1 MDTTMAAQIFAH
13 TNRALLAKLHA
24 ESVIAC
30 IADEYC
36 QTNP

>member
-1 MDTTMAAQIFAH
+1 MDTTMAAEIFAH

-30 IADEYC
+30 IADEY
-36 QTNP
+36 